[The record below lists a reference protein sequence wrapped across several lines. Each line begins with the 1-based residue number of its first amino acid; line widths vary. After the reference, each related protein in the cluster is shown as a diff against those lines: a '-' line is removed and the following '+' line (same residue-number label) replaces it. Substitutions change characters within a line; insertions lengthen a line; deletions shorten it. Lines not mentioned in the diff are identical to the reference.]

1 MTYSIK
7 LLQFNFD
14 KTYDDARFFANKS
27 EQSLFFDNAAGKVID
42 NVNFIANDLINVSIT
57 FRSDESTNLKTL
69 LNYNY
74 CVVTNETTQE
84 KMFYWVNSSKQ
95 SSGGVII
102 VDAEIDELQTYIYDI
117 EFARC
122 LINRAHLDRFESVEG
137 TNSYKFKGDA
147 QSELFEREP
156 VQDVA
161 KRLVERRKLKLKR
174 DSSST
179 LETTFDDYV
188 INMSKGW
195 VYVYLSAGTY
205 NTKVNAEVSAGSLQ
219 VGTVQNVLSN
229 IAYKIQDQS
238 QAGGTAVLCYPL
250 SSNFEFESYATNQ
263 VAADVSQSTIVSTI
277 KPSARGFE
285 AFLQANSAEGGAA
298 NIYAIKYSIM
308 PPFKQD
314 VYAVD
319 RVENDK
325 AILQA
330 NWGATIWSF
339 SDNMFI
345 VKTGTSVAEND
356 GLIVMRYQDL
366 TPARAF
372 LDNNIKD
379 LTFNKD
385 AIKSASNSPVYNPK
399 LLSEDY
405 SEIVLS
411 IYGNN
416 YKYDL
421 QKLNNSNPSFLYY
434 EALTPDVTKSLLVY
448 DAPTA
453 DGVYIPA
460 TKNNYSGLISTIDNS
475 ILFSSS
481 QLEQYLANNKNAFLS
496 FQTNQVFSAAKG
508 IVGAGVSAA
517 STKMIGGPTNPLLA
531 GLGTGAALMKT
542 GLDLTQEA
550 IQFNLSIDNMRS
562 APNQLVNANG
572 NAVLL
577 NAISEIGAYIE
588 LYEILPNEKKVI
600 NDFMHQFGY
609 AVNKIDKPENYFKT
623 RVAFNYIKCTL
634 TNIDG
639 QISNTIKE
647 RLKRIFENGVRLW
660 HQDSVDF
667 TVQNYERYL

>member
-14 KTYDDARFFANKS
+14 KNYDDARFFANKS

-57 FRSDESTNLKTL
+57 FRSDESINLKTL

-74 CVVTNETTQE
+74 CVVTNENTQE

-95 SSGGVII
+95 SSGGVIV
-102 VDAEIDELQTYIYDI
+102 VDAEIDELQTYIYDVD
-117 EFARC
+117 FARC

-174 DSSST
+174 DTSGE

-188 INMSKGW
+188 INRSKGW

-205 NTKVNAEVSAGSLQ
+205 NIKVNAEVSAGSLQ
-219 VGTVQNVLSN
+219 VETVKYPLSN

-238 QAGGTAVLCYPL
+238 QTGGTAVLCYPL
-250 SSNFEFESYATNQ
+250 SSNFEFESYATKQ
-263 VAADVSQSTIVSTI
+263 DGGDVSQSTIVETI
-277 KPSARGFE
+277 KPSARGLE
-285 AFLQANSAEGGAA
+285 AFLLANSAEGGAA

-314 VYAVD
+314 AYAVE
-319 RVENDK
+319 RIENDK

-330 NWGATIWSF
+330 SWGAMSWGF
-339 SDNMFI
+339 SDNI
-345 VKTGTSVAEND
+345 SIIKTGTSVAEND
-356 GLIVMRYQDL
+356 GLIVMGYQDL
-366 TPARAF
+366 TPVSAI
-372 LDNNIKD
+372 LDNNIKQFA
-379 LTFNKD
+379 FNKD
-385 AIKSASNSPVYNPK
+385 EINSASNSPVYNPK
-399 LLSEDY
+399 LLNEDY
-405 SEIVLS
+405 SELVLS
-411 IYGNN
+411 IYGNS

-421 QKLNNSNPSFLYY
+421 QKLNNPKPSFLYY
-434 EALTPDVTKSLLVY
+434 EALTPDITKSLLVY
-448 DAPTA
+448 DAPTV
-453 DGVYIPA
+453 DGVYIPE
-460 TKNNYSGLISTIDNS
+460 TKNNYSGLMSTIDNS
-475 ILFSSS
+475 VLFSSS

-496 FQTNQVFSAAKG
+496 FQTNQVFSAVKG
-508 IVGAGVSAA
+508 VIGSGISAA
-517 STKMIGGPTNPLLA
+517 STRAIGGPTNPLLA

-609 AVNKIDKPENYFKT
+609 SVNKIDKPENYFKT

-660 HQDSVDF
+660 HQDTVDF

>member
-27 EQSLFFDNAAGKVID
+27 EQSLFFDNAAGKVIN

-57 FRSDESTNLKTL
+57 FRADESNNLKTL

-74 CVVTNETTQE
+74 CVVTNEDTQE

-95 SSGGVII
+95 SSGGVIV
-102 VDAEIDELQTYIYDI
+102 VDAEIDELQTYIYNID
-117 EFARC
+117 FARC

-174 DSSST
+174 DRSSE

-188 INMSKGW
+188 INRSKGW

-205 NTKVNAEVSAGSLQ
+205 NIKVNAEVSAGSLQ
-219 VGTVQNVLSN
+219 VETVKYPLSN

-238 QAGGTAVLCYPL
+238 QTGGTAVLCYPL
-250 SSNFEFESYATNQ
+250 SSNFEFESYATKQ
-263 VAADVSQSTIVSTI
+263 DGGDVSQSTIVETI

-285 AFLQANSAEGGAA
+285 AFLLENSAEGGAA

-314 VYAVD
+314 AYEVE
-319 RVENDK
+319 RIENDK

-330 NWGATIWSF
+330 SWGAISWGF
-339 SDNMFI
+339 GDNI
-345 VKTGTSVAEND
+345 SIIKTGTSVAEND

-366 TPARAF
+366 TPVSAI
-372 LDNNIKD
+372 LDNNIKQFA
-379 LTFNKD
+379 FNKED
-385 AIKSASNSPVYNPK
+385 IKSASNSPVYNPK
-399 LLSEDY
+399 LLNEDY
-405 SEIVLS
+405 SELVLS
-411 IYGNN
+411 IYGNS

-421 QKLNNSNPSFLYY
+421 QKLNNPKPSFLYY
-434 EALTPDVTKSLLVY
+434 EALTPDITKSLLVY

-453 DGVYIPA
+453 DGVYIPE
-460 TKNNYSGLISTIDNS
+460 TKNNYSGLMSTIDNS
-475 ILFSSS
+475 VLFSSS

-496 FQTNQVFSAAKG
+496 FQTNQVFSAVKG
-508 IVGAGVSAA
+508 VIGAGVSAA
-517 STKMIGGPTNPLLA
+517 STRAIGGPTNPLLA

-577 NAISEIGAYIE
+577 NSVSEIGAYIE
-588 LYEILPNEKKVI
+588 LYEILPNEKEVI

-609 AVNKIDKPENYFKT
+609 SVNKIDNPENYFNT

-647 RLKRIFENGVRLW
+647 RLKRIFENGIRLW
-660 HQDSVDF
+660 HQDTVDF

>member
-14 KTYDDARFFANKS
+14 KNYDDARFFANKS
-27 EQSLFFDNAAGKVID
+27 EQSLFFDNAAGKVIN

-74 CVVTNETTQE
+74 CVVTNKNTQE

-95 SSGGVII
+95 SSGGVIV
-102 VDAEIDELQTYIYDI
+102 VDAEIDALQTYIYDI
-117 EFARC
+117 DFARC
-122 LINRAHLDRFESVEG
+122 LINRAHLDRFENVEG

-174 DSSST
+174 DSSGE

-188 INMSKGW
+188 INRSKGW

-205 NTKVNAEVSAGSLQ
+205 KFYNYDGSQEQKLYLNNIVYKKGDIRQ
-219 VGTVQNVLSN
+219 EGGTV
-229 IAYKIQDQS
+229 
-238 QAGGTAVLCYPL
+238 VLCYPL
-250 SSNFEFESYATNQ
+250 SQNFVFKIKNSSIETSLN
-263 VAADVSQSTIVSTI
+263 VNAAGFADFLRNNVSAS
-277 KPSARGFE
+277 
-285 AFLQANSAEGGAA
+285 A

-308 PPFKQD
+308 PPFEKGTYN
-314 VYAVD
+314 VT
-319 RVENDK
+319 VEDNV
-325 AILQA
+325 A
-330 NWGATIWSF
+330 NIPINTESTAIWSLANC
-339 SDNMFI
+339 DI
-345 VKTGTSVAEND
+345 VRTKEASVDYN
-356 GLIVMRYQDL
+356 GLLVLRYQDL
-366 TPARAF
+366 TPVSAF
-372 LDNNIKD
+372 LDNNIKQFA
-379 LTFNKD
+379 FNKD
-385 AIKSASNSPVYNPK
+385 DIKSASNSSTYNPK
-399 LLSEDY
+399 LLNEDY
-405 SEIVLS
+405 SELVLS

-421 QKLNNSNPSFLYY
+421 QKLNNPKPNFLYF
-434 EALTPDVTKSLLVY
+434 EALTPDITKSLLVY
-448 DAPTA
+448 DAQNQNE
-453 DGVYIPA
+453 VYIPE
-460 TKNNYSGLISTIDNS
+460 TKNNYSGLMSTIDNS
-475 ILFSSS
+475 ILFSSD
-481 QLEQYLANNKNAFLS
+481 QLAQYLANNKNAFLS
-496 FQTNQVFSAAKG
+496 FQTNQIFGVAKG
-508 IVGAGVSAA
+508 VFGAGISAA
-517 STKMIGGPTNPLLA
+517 STKEIGGPTNPLLA
-531 GLGTGAALMKT
+531 GLGAGAALMKT

-577 NAISEIGAYIE
+577 NAISDIGAYIE
-588 LYEILPNEKKVI
+588 IYEILPNEKKVI

-609 AVNKIDKPENYFKT
+609 SVNKIDKPENYFKT

-660 HQDSVDF
+660 HQDTVDF

>member
-27 EQSLFFDNAAGKVID
+27 EQSLFFDNAAGKVIN

-95 SSGGVII
+95 SSGGVIV

-137 TNSYKFKGDA
+137 TNSYKFKGGST
-147 QSELFEREP
+147 SELFEREP

-174 DSSST
+174 DSSSE
-179 LETTFDDYV
+179 LETAFDDYV
-188 INMSKGW
+188 INRSKGW
-195 VYVYLSAGTY
+195 VYIYLSEGNYKFY
-205 NTKVNAEVSAGSLQ
+205 NYDGSQ
-219 VGTVQNVLSN
+219 EKNIYINN
-229 IAYKIQDQS
+229 IAYKTQDQS
-238 QAGGTAVLCYPL
+238 QEGGTAVLCYPL
-250 SSNFEFESYATNQ
+250 SQNFKFKIQNSMLETSLNVNANGF
-263 VAADVSQSTIVSTI
+263 ADFLRNNDFSEGA
-277 KPSARGFE
+277 SA
-285 AFLQANSAEGGAA
+285 S
-298 NIYAIKYSIM
+298 IYSIKYSMM
-308 PPFKQD
+308 PPFELNNYN
-314 VYAVD
+314 VT
-319 RVENDK
+319 VENN
-325 AILQA
+325 IA
-330 NWGATIWSF
+330 NI
-339 SDNMFI
+339 I
-345 VKTGTSVAEND
+345 VDTESTDSWNFANCSLVRTKEASTEYN
-356 GLIVMRYQDL
+356 GLLVLRYQDL
-366 TPARAF
+366 KPVTAF
-372 LDNNIKD
+372 LDNNIKQ

-385 AIKSASNSPVYNPK
+385 AIKSASNFSVYNPK
-399 LLSEDY
+399 LLNEDY
-405 SEIVLS
+405 SELVLS
-411 IYGNN
+411 IYGNS

-421 QKLNNSNPSFLYY
+421 QKLNNPKPRFLYY

-453 DGVYIPA
+453 DGVYIPE
-460 TKNNYSGLISTIDNS
+460 TKNNYSGLMSTIDNS

-481 QLEQYLANNKNAFLS
+481 QLAQYIANNKNAFLS
-496 FQTNQVFSAAKG
+496 FQTNQVFSSAKG
-508 IVGAGVSAA
+508 FLSAGVSAA

-572 NAVLL
+572 NAIFL
-577 NAISEIGAYIE
+577 NAVSDIGAYIE

-647 RLKRIFENGVRLW
+647 RLKRIFENGIRLW

-667 TVQNYERYL
+667 TVQNYERYLNG

>member
-1 MTYSIK
+1 MNYSIK

-14 KTYDDARFFANKS
+14 KTYDDARFFANKG
-27 EQSLFFDNAAGKVID
+27 EQSHFFDNAAGKVID

-95 SSGGVII
+95 SSGGVIV

-174 DSSST
+174 DSSSE

-188 INMSKGW
+188 INRSKGW

-205 NTKVNAEVSAGSLQ
+205 NTKVNAEVSASSLQ

-250 SSNFEFESYATNQ
+250 SSNFEFESYATKQ

-314 VYAVD
+314 AYAVD

-399 LLSEDY
+399 ILSEDY

-421 QKLNNSNPSFLYY
+421 QKLNNSKPSFLYY

-460 TKNNYSGLISTIDNS
+460 TKNNYSGLMSTIDNS
-475 ILFSSS
+475 ILFSST

-508 IVGAGVSAA
+508 VVGAGVSAA

-531 GLGTGAALMKT
+531 GLGAGAALMKT

>member
-95 SSGGVII
+95 SSGGVIV

-174 DSSST
+174 DSSSE

-188 INMSKGW
+188 INRSKGW
-195 VYVYLSAGTY
+195 VYIYLSAGTY

-250 SSNFEFESYATNQ
+250 SNNFEFESYATTQIGGTNT
-263 VAADVSQSTIVSTI
+263 QSTIVSTI

-314 VYAVD
+314 AYAVK
-319 RVENDK
+319 RLENDK

-366 TPARAF
+366 TPASAF
-372 LDNNIKD
+372 LDNDIKQ

-399 LLSEDY
+399 LLNEDY
-405 SEIVLS
+405 SELVLS

-421 QKLNNSNPSFLYY
+421 QKLNNPKPSFLYY

-460 TKNNYSGLISTIDNS
+460 TKNNYSGLMSTIDNS
-475 ILFSSS
+475 ILFSST

-496 FQTNQVFSAAKG
+496 FQTNQVFSAVKG
-508 IVGAGVSAA
+508 VIGAGVSGA

-531 GLGTGAALMKT
+531 GLGAGAALMKT

-577 NAISEIGAYIE
+577 NAISDIGAYIE

>member
-27 EQSLFFDNAAGKVID
+27 EQSLFFDNAAGKIIN

-74 CVVTNETTQE
+74 CVVTNETTNE

-174 DSSST
+174 DTSSE
-179 LETTFDDYV
+179 LETDFDNYV
-188 INMSKGW
+188 INKSKGW
-195 VYVYLSAGTY
+195 VYVYLSAGEYKFFNY
-205 NTKVNAEVSAGSLQ
+205 NGSQ
-219 VGTVQNVLSN
+219 EQNIYLNN
-229 IAYKIQDQS
+229 IVYKKGNMTQE
-238 QAGGTAVLCYPL
+238 GGTAVLCYPL
-250 SSNFEFESYATNQ
+250 SSNFKFNI
-263 VAADVSQSTIVSTI
+263 VNSTIEESLNI
-277 KPSARGFE
+277 SLNINASGFE
-285 AFLQANSAEGGAA
+285 AFLKNNTQGSA
-298 NIYAIKYSIM
+298 NIYAIKYSMM
-308 PPFKQD
+308 PPFEIGNYN
-314 VYAVD
+314 VTI
-319 RVENDK
+319 ENDV
-325 AILQA
+325 ANILVDTEST
-330 NWGATIWSF
+330 TIWNFANCNLVRTKAAS
-339 SDNMFI
+339 
-345 VKTGTSVAEND
+345 GND
-356 GLIVMRYQDL
+356 GLLVLKYQDM
-366 TPARAF
+366 TPVSAF
-372 LDNNIKD
+372 LDNNIKQ

-399 LLSEDY
+399 LLNEDY
-405 SEIVLS
+405 SELVLS

-421 QKLNNSNPSFLYY
+421 QKLNNPKPSFLYY

-453 DGVYIPA
+453 DGIYIPA
-460 TKNNYSGLISTIDNS
+460 TKNNYSGLMSTIDNS

-481 QLEQYLANNKNAFLS
+481 QLAQYLANNKNAFLS
-496 FQTNQVFSAAKG
+496 FQTNQIFSAAKG
-508 IVGAGVSAA
+508 VIGAGVSAA
-517 STKMIGGPTNPLLA
+517 STKKLGGPTNPLLA
-531 GLGTGAALMKT
+531 GLNAGAALMKT

-577 NAISEIGAYIE
+577 NAISEIGAYIDI
-588 LYEILPNEKKVI
+588 YEILPNEKKVI

-647 RLKRIFENGVRLW
+647 RLKRIFENGIRLW